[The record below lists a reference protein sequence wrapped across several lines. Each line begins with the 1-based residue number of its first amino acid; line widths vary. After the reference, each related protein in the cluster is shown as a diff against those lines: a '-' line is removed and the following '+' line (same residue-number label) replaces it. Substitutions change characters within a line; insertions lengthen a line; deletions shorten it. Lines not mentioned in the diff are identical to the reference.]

1 MITNGI
7 LLVLQGVINVILL
20 PLSALNVVIDI
31 SSSIPIVGQFLQVVA
46 YIVPWI
52 NLLPL
57 FIIAIAIFLFR
68 ISLAVVKLIVEFLPF
83 F

>member
-7 LLVLQGVINVILL
+7 LLVLQGVINIILL
-20 PLSALNVVIDI
+20 PLSVLNVVIDVA
-31 SSSIPIVGQFLQVVA
+31 SSIPVVGQFLQVVA
-46 YIVPWI
+46 YIVPWS

-68 ISLAVVKLIVEFLPF
+68 TTLAVVKLIVEFLPF

>member
-46 YIVPWI
+46 YIVPCI

>member
-31 SSSIPIVGQFLQVVA
+31 SSSITIVGQFLQVVA

>member
-20 PLSALNVVIDI
+20 PLSALNVVIDVA
-31 SSSIPIVGQFLQVVA
+31 SSIPVVGQFLQVVA
-46 YIVPWI
+46 YIVPWS

-68 ISLAVVKLIVEFLPF
+68 TTLAVVKFIVEFLPF

>member
-7 LLVLQGVINVILL
+7 LLVLQGVINIILL
-20 PLSALNVVIDI
+20 PLSALNVVIDVA
-31 SSSIPIVGQFLQVVA
+31 SSIPVVGQFLQVVA
-46 YIVPWI
+46 YIVPWS

-68 ISLAVVKLIVEFLPF
+68 TTLAVVKLIVEFLPF

>member
-20 PLSALNVVIDI
+20 PLSALNVVIDVA
-31 SSSIPIVGQFLQVVA
+31 SSIPVVGQFLQVVA
-46 YIVPWI
+46 YIVPWS

-68 ISLAVVKLIVEFLPF
+68 TTLAVVKLIVEFLPF